1 MMRPKNLTLAAL
13 LVLLLATMLGCAEE
27 TETPTETSQLLPE
40 TPSLT
45 VPEIAIY
52 PEFLKVDKVR
62 KGAEISDLVAIY
74 LQNGK
79 ID

>member
-13 LVLLLATMLGCAEE
+13 LVLFLATMLGCTEE

-40 TPSLT
+40 TPSLA

-52 PEFLKVDKVR
+52 PEFLKVDEAR
-62 KGAEISDLVAIY
+62 QGAEISDLVAI
-74 LQNGK
+74 
-79 ID
+79 

>member
-1 MMRPKNLTLAAL
+1 MQPKNLTIT
-13 LVLLLATMLGCAEE
+13 LLLPLLLILSLGCAEN

-52 PEFLKVDKVR
+52 PEFLKVDKAR
-62 KGAEISDLVAIY
+62 QGAEISDLVAI
-74 LQNGK
+74 
-79 ID
+79 